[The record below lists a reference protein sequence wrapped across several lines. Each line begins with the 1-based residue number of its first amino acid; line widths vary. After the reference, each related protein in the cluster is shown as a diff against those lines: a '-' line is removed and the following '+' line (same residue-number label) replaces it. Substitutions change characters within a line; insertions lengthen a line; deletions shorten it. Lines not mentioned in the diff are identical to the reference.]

1 MAAALAVIRAPAWT
15 VAAVGLLMALGPILI
30 ADVNP
35 VSADPATP
43 SNTVTGFRS
52 TSVSTTSVSLS
63 WDAYTSVPLSSTL
76 KYQLHKKLSGG
87 SWPSDGT
94 VGKQI
99 TSTSYTYSGYSPNS
113 YHQFRIRARYCEDDG
128 DGGEICSK
136 GPWSS
141 TLAVRT
147 TAITLSA
154 MSAPTASATT
164 TDSITIAWS
173 SKSGATWYRV
183 RFRRSE
189 GTLWTEEVLGYTT
202 TSKTFAGLNGSESYD
217 FEVAYR
223 HPDASSESPWSATLT
238 ASTETPPPYF
248 TAEFPVINTAN
259 VEPAATQGEITVRL
273 RWSIVEGVN
282 GYQVVRRLGDEAA
295 YSDAPGRVI
304 FDAREYLET
313 TPATGERVSYR
324 VQGVIDGGSG
334 GATVEVGNR
343 EITVAADE
351 TKYGPFGDPV
361 VVPLHTYGSG
371 AIDLTNSGDPD
382 TVAPGAAPEGITEV
396 ARLIAQHTG
405 MGAGAAT
412 TLLPLLCLL
421 LAGGAAAVVVLP
433 LGFSP
438 LSLAAGFL
446 VFTLV
451 WSVGGVAW
459 FGLPIAVAALPPVLL
474 AASGVMIV
482 RRRGMF
488 G

>member
-1 MAAALAVIRAPAWT
+1 MAAPLALIRAPAWT
-15 VAAVGLLMALGPILI
+15 LAAVGLLMALGVFFVT
-30 ADVNP
+30 DVNQVGAQSRP
-35 VSADPATP
+35 DNA
-43 SNTVTGFRS
+43 VTGLRS
-52 TSVSTTSVSLS
+52 TSVSTTSVALA
-63 WDAYTSVPLSSTL
+63 WDAYNPSGPSDRFD
-76 KYQLHKKLSGG
+76 KYQVHKRLSGD

-94 VGKQI
+94 VGI
-99 TSTSYTYSGYSPNS
+99 ETTSTNHTYTGFSPNNT
-113 YHQFRIRARYCEDDG
+113 YQFRVRAKECNSDDDCYG
-128 DGGEICSK
+128 

-141 TLAVRT
+141 TLAVTT
-147 TAITLSA
+147 TARTLSA
-154 MSAPTASATT
+154 MSAPTVSATS
-164 TDSITIAWS
+164 TDSITISWTAR
-173 SKSGATWYRV
+173 SGASSYRV
-183 RFRRSE
+183 RFRRSD
-189 GTLWTEEVLGYTT
+189 GTLWTEEWVHS
-202 TSKTFAGLNGSESYD
+202 TSKTFAGLNGGESYD

-223 HPDASSESPWSATLT
+223 HPDATSQSPWSAALT

-248 TAEFPVINTAN
+248 TAEFPVINTAK

-273 RWSIVEGVN
+273 RWSIVEGAN
-282 GYQVVRRLGDEAA
+282 GYKVVRRPESETGF
-295 YSDAPGRVI
+295 SDAPGQVL

-334 GATVEVGNR
+334 GATVEVGGR
-343 EITVAADE
+343 EITVAANE

-361 VVPLHTYGSG
+361 VLPLSEYGSA

-382 TVAPGAAPEGITEV
+382 TVGPGAAPEGITEV
-396 ARLIAQHTG
+396 ARWIAQHTG

-412 TLLPLLCLL
+412 TLLPLLYLL

-438 LSLAAGFL
+438 LSLLAGFF

-474 AASGVMIV
+474 AASGVMIF

>member
-1 MAAALAVIRAPAWT
+1 MSAPT
-15 VAAVGLLMALGPILI
+15 
-30 ADVNP
+30 
-35 VSADPATP
+35 
-43 SNTVTGFRS
+43 
-52 TSVSTTSVSLS
+52 VSTTS
-63 WDAYTSVPLSSTL
+63 
-76 KYQLHKKLSGG
+76 
-87 SWPSDGT
+87 
-94 VGKQI
+94 
-99 TSTSYTYSGYSPNS
+99 
-113 YHQFRIRARYCEDDG
+113 
-128 DGGEICSK
+128 
-136 GPWSS
+136 
-141 TLAVRT
+141 
-147 TAITLSA
+147 
-154 MSAPTASATT
+154 
-164 TDSITIAWS
+164 TDSITIAWTYR
-173 SKSGATWYRV
+173 SGASWYRV

-189 GTLWTEEVLGYTT
+189 GTLWTEEVSGSSS
-202 TSKTFAGLNGSESYD
+202 TSKTFAGLNGGESYD

-223 HPDASSESPWSATLT
+223 HPDATSESPWSATLT

-273 RWSIVEGVN
+273 RWSLVEGVN
-282 GYQVVRRLGDEAA
+282 GYQVVRRLEGEAA

-334 GATVEVGNR
+334 GATVEVGDR
-343 EITVAADE
+343 EITVAAGE

-405 MGAGAAT
+405 MGDGAAT